1 MTSYQGARV
10 AGLSLA
16 GLYALCLILTA
27 IGMA

>member
-16 GLYALCLILTA
+16 AVYALCLILAA